1 MNTCFPFIIHAA
13 LCSQAPSVNRS
24 VKEST
29 CPPQMMDLLWYFYRT
44 TKVRNN
50 HRKFRCWG
58 LDGRTVS
65 CDENGSLQL
74 SERSRRWDLYRRP
87 YQRLPELGLLC
98 SSREEFR
105 WALDCQDGKPV
116 LVHVCLPCWGH
127 ESRGMKVLEEINLQW
142 SFHLHHW
149 TTFLKLWIKIIFS
162 NVFFWNFIHPPP
174 IYIYIYHIHASLLN
188 PSIMAE
194 SIFIFIL
201 RTLQM
206 FTYVTSQMPRLIV
219 LLRCVF
225 VCMFTYTYISQSHTC
240 IHHILYTWIRV
251 IIFQGL

>member
-74 SERSRRWDLYRRP
+74 SERSRQWDLYRRP

-174 IYIYIYHIHASLLN
+174 IYIYIYITSMPHSSIH
-188 PSIMAE
+188 
-194 SIFIFIL
+194 
-201 RTLQM
+201 Q
-206 FTYVTSQMPRLIV
+206 
-219 LLRCVF
+219 
-225 VCMFTYTYISQSHTC
+225 
-240 IHHILYTWIRV
+240 
-251 IIFQGL
+251 